1 MWKKLELWGA
11 FVTAAYLAVIGWWVS
26 KKWSSFLGLELNALG
41 DFLAGA
47 FGPIAFLWLVLGFLQ
62 QGRELRLQVA
72 ELSLSVQQQTVMAEA
87 AIEQIKSQKAALDIQ
102 IWQHE
107 KSISPSFDV
116 QVFVVSG
123 PTPMGRTTSVIR
135 ITNRAATVDG
145 IEVLLDRPLG
155 DGEPL
160 EVGQLSSLGVSDDI
174 KFDYASIA
182 EDAIGFLKINYVRS
196 DGAARSADFVYEA
209 LKNGKVSVIKVPPA
223 TVPGTR
229 PHGVSYAL

>member
-1 MWKKLELWGA
+1 M
-11 FVTAAYLAVIGWWVS
+11 TIAYLAVIGWWVS
-26 KKWSSFLGLELNALG
+26 TKWTSFLALELNSLG

-62 QGRELRLQVA
+62 QGRELRLTTEALNHQVV
-72 ELSLSVQQQTVMAEA
+72 ELSETVKQQTRMAEA
-87 AIEQIKSQKAALDIQ
+87 ATEQMNSQKRALDIQ

-107 KSISPSFDV
+107 KAISPSFDV

-123 PTPMGRTTSVIR
+123 PVPLGRTSSVIR

-160 EVGQLSSLGVSDDI
+160 EVGQLNGLGVSDEI
-174 KFDYASIA
+174 KLDYASIT
-182 EDAIGFLKINYVRS
+182 EDAHGFLTIKYVRS
-196 DGAARSADFVYEA
+196 DGVPKSVDFIYTAEV
-209 LKNGKVSVIKVPPA
+209 NGRVQISKVP
-223 TVPGTR
+223 THR
-229 PHGVSYAL
+229 